1 MASLRKWAKH
11 LSWHLKISIGNIT
24 MTNSKIRTSL
34 IAGLISAGTLLTMT
48 SGANAAPNIFI
59 DWTSLTLPT
68 PTTNSLTSAGTGV
81 SGFTAGDVVTMNG
94 TTSGDYAL
102 PFSVTLSFTGT
113 ALSGTQYFGSY
124 YGPGATGDFFQV
136 ARGTQGGMA
145 DSLYL
150 IMGNGAGVG
159 YPKFRSASQQVQL
172 DFNIDTTGFPY
183 AIDSSEFTLLDVD
196 NGDTSATPSW
206 RDEVEFLTSG
216 GVFTA
221 VTPSSYNI
229 TGNPP
234 TFTQSLGVG
243 NTAFSSN
250 ASNITGQYTPGITN
264 LSFFYRPG
272 AGDALTAG
280 NQLIGLNGAGF
291 TSAQAAAA
299 VGGGGVAAPEP
310 GTLVLGIFGIV
321 SGAIARRRKQK

>member
-1 MASLRKWAKH
+1 MGQIPKLAFK
-11 LSWHLKISIGNIT
+11 KIILGNII

-34 IAGLISAGTLLTMT
+34 IAGLVSAGTLFAMT
-48 SGANAAPNIFI
+48 GSAQAVPNIFI
-59 DWTSLTLPT
+59 DWTTLTLPT

-94 TTSGDYAL
+94 MTSGDYTL

-113 ALSGTQYFGSY
+113 ALSGTQYFGNY

-145 DSLYL
+145 NSLYL
-150 IMGNGAGVG
+150 IMGNGAGTG

-183 AIDSSEFTLLDVD
+183 TIDSSEFSLLDVD

-221 VTPSSYNI
+221 VNPSNYSI
-229 TGNPP
+229 VGNPP
-234 TFTQSLGVG
+234 TFTQNTGVG
-243 NTAFSSN
+243 NTPSTSN
-250 ASNITGQYTPGITN
+250 AANITGQYTPGITN

-299 VGGGGVAAPEP
+299 ASGGGVAAPEP
-310 GTLVLGIFGIV
+310 GTLILGVFGIV
-321 SGAIARRRKQK
+321 SGAVARRRKQK